1 MSPMIRNG
9 FLEFLTNRLSKTHTI
24 KVAIAKQIGG
34 VAGFVAYKDEALDQI
49 YLDPSAQGQGLGT
62 ALLEIAKQASPGH
75 LLCYTFQNN
84 LPAQKFYEKHGFK
97 VVKFGTENE
106 ENLPDILYEWRK
118 V

>member
-1 MSPMIRNG
+1 MIRNG